1 MGRIKK
7 AGISILLIFALTI
20 SSVGVNTQKAEASL
34 LGWVAK
40 KVVKTVA
47 KRAVRKGVATVAK
60 KAVSTVKGAYK
71 KKQMNFKVKSKA
83 RKIYISDKVRLKPL
97 LCYGNTIK
105 WSSSNKKVATVNSKG
120 VVTGKKAGKAVIK
133 AVPSISRKVSRI
145 KITVKPYETV
155 YENMSLKLGGDNEE
169 DEDDYC
175 VGIGSKIKK
184 MKVDKPSVAKV
195 SHDTDT
201 VYVKAKKV
209 GKCKI
214 TLTLDTTE
222 KFVITVKVTKIKKA
236 KKEDEDEE
244 EASEP
249 TPEPTAEPEPTK
261 TPKPTAK
268 PEPTVTPGLTAEPEP
283 TENPVP
289 TADPEPDEPSVPEL
303 PESVW

>member
-1 MGRIKK
+1 MGRIRK

-40 KVVKTVA
+40 KVIKTVA
-47 KRAVRKGVATVAK
+47 KKAVRKGVATVAK
-60 KAVSTVKGAYK
+60 KGVSSVKGAYK

-83 RKIYISDKVRLKPL
+83 RKIYISDKVRLKPQ

-133 AVPSISRKVSRI
+133 AVPSISQKVSRI

-155 YENMSLKLGGDNEE
+155 YEKMSLKLGGDNEE

-195 SHDTDT
+195 AHDTDT

-222 KFVITVKVTKIKKA
+222 KFVITVKVTKIKKV
-236 KKEDEDEE
+236 KKEDEE

-249 TPEPTAEPEPTK
+249 TPEPTAEPEPAK
-261 TPKPTAK
+261 TPEPTAK
-268 PEPTVTPGLTAEPEP
+268 PEPTKTPTPTAEPEP